1 MIVIRTTVP
10 SPSWCRQIRLN
21 TRQPSILETWHHQI
35 PWRPPCHHLCPNM
48 HHSACQCQL
57 PLLLRLALLLHHSC
71 TLSCHPNC
79 MITLCIGVSTYPI
92 MLLLSLPLLQRPL
105 LPPCRFPCRRSSGSL
120 SSPSSL
126 SSSHL
131 RSRNRSSRWDRQL
144 FLHRPQRRQHLLIP
158 RITSLILDALPCRP
172 FHFHLSVQ

>member
-10 SPSWCRQIRLN
+10 SPSWCRQIRLS

-35 PWRPPCHHLCPNM
+35 PWCLPCHHLCLNM

-57 PLLLRLALLLHHSC
+57 PLLPRLASLLHHSY
-71 TLSCHPNC
+71 TLSCHPNY
-79 MITLCIGVSTYPI
+79 MITLCIGVSTYPMI
-92 MLLLSLPLLQRPL
+92 LLLSLPLLQPPLPL
-105 LPPCRFPCRRSSGSL
+105 LRRFRYRRSSGSG
-120 SSPSSL
+120 SSR
-126 SSSHL
+126 SHL
-131 RSRNRSSRWDRQL
+131 RNHNRSSRWDRQL
-144 FLHRPQRRQHLLIP
+144 LLHQPQRCRHLLIP